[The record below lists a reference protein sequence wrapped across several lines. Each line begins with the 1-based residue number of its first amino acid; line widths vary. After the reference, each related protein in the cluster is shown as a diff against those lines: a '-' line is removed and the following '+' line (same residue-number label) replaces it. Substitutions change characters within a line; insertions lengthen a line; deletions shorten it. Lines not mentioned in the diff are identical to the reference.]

1 MFHILRVTP
10 ACPVLMYC
18 SLFLTCPARARSHN
32 MVDGKPFFIKERI
45 PFSFYKHF
53 IWNRFIRVSWIKRG
67 RPCLQFPRRD
77 TNQPCFIMFL
87 THKCPFK
94 SIKGH
99 LRSKIYNFHLFF
111 FSQDCFCCQDKIWH
125 LLDTSLFCSCST

>member
-18 SLFLTCPARARSHN
+18 SLFSTCPARARSHN

-111 FSQDCFCCQDKIWH
+111 FLSRLF
-125 LLDTSLFCSCST
+125 LLSGQNMALS